1 MRPPERKSVILITTS
16 RRPTRGIRTL
26 CHDLARC
33 IPKAFRVNRGKMSL
47 DGVGEKAFE
56 LNADRVIIVNRWK
69 DGPGKIELFQVGSG
83 DLNPIPP
90 LLYVAGVRLQ
100 REFKTRTGPIKS
112 IAVTI
117 TPEVSPEIVKIA
129 ESLANFLKVPLSSV
143 GEVASRYQASM
154 RLSLNASGRIQI
166 TFLLLPES
174 VEVGP
179 RITLS
184 HALWKKRK

>member
-33 IPKAFRVNRGKMSL
+33 VPKAFRVNRGKMSL
-47 DGVGEKAFE
+47 DGVGEKAIE

-69 DGPGKIELFQVGSG
+69 GGPGKIELFQVGSEG
-83 DLNPIPP
+83 LNPVPP

-100 REFKTRTGPIKS
+100 REFKTRTRPIRS
-112 IAVTI
+112 VAVTI

-143 GEVASRYQASM
+143 GEAASRYQASM
-154 RLSLNASGRIQI
+154 RLSLNDTGHIQI
-166 TFLLLPES
+166 TFLLFPGAI
-174 VEVGP
+174 EVGP

-184 HALWKKRK
+184 HALWEKRE